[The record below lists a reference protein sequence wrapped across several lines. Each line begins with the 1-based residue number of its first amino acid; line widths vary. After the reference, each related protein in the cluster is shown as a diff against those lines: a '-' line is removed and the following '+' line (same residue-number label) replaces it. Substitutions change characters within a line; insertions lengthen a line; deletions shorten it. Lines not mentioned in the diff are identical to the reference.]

1 MTNGKKEKMK
11 DVSKRLMTNRKR
23 IETADKRISQ
33 NGGLRL
39 GEGSLGIREKTILS
53 ISSFTIFFFGILI
66 AGSLIY
72 ENSLYVDLDN
82 VFAPPGVGHLFGT
95 DWVGRDMLVRT
106 IKGLSLS
113 MKIGL
118 LCSVTSS
125 IFAMILGIAAPLL
138 GGKADAIV
146 SWMIDLV
153 LSVPHTLVIILI
165 SIACGGG
172 LKGIVIGV
180 TATHW
185 TSLTRVI
192 RAEVMQIK
200 EAEYT
205 KLSRQFGRNNFFIA
219 KEHVLPHII
228 PQLVVGTVLIFPHAI
243 LHEASITFL
252 GFGLPAHEPAIG
264 VILSESMKYLTSGKW
279 WLAFFPGIS
288 LITVSLMVNS
298 IGKNIEKLINPKTAY
313 K

>member
-1 MTNGKKEKMK
+1 MENDNIMSRGSS
-11 DVSKRLMTNRKR
+11 VRLH
-23 IETADKRISQ
+23 
-33 NGGLRL
+33 
-39 GEGSLGIREKTILS
+39 EGILGIREKTILS
-53 ISSFTIFFFGILI
+53 IVIFSAFFTMILI
-66 AGSLIY
+66 AGSLIG
-72 ENSLYVDLDN
+72 EHSLYVDLTN
-82 VFAPPGVGHLFGT
+82 IFAPPGGKHLFGT
-95 DWVGRDMLVRT
+95 DWVGRDMLART
-106 IKGLSLS
+106 AKGLSLS

-118 LCSVTSS
+118 LCSVSS
-125 IFAMILGIAAPLL
+125 SLIAMILGIAAPLF
-138 GGKADAIV
+138 GGKTDHVI
-146 SWMIDLV
+146 SWLIDLV
-153 LSVPHTLVIILI
+153 LSVPHTLIIILI
-165 SIACGGG
+165 SVACGGG

-200 EAEYT
+200 EAEYA
-205 KLSRQFGRNNFFIA
+205 KLSKRFGKSNFFIA
-219 KEHVLPHII
+219 KEHILPHII

-288 LITVSLMVNS
+288 LVLVSMMVNS
-298 IGKNIEKLINPKTAY
+298 IGKNLESLIDWKRAY
-313 K
+313 Q